1 MNYRSVGMKTLS
13 RFKKPLQELA
23 EAAGAAILEI
33 YQDPSRFDV
42 DYKSD
47 NSPLTAADKASNAII
62 VKGLESLPD
71 QFPIISEESKNQ
83 PYEIRK
89 SYEYCWLVD
98 PLDGTKEFIK
108 RNGEFTINIALIRD
122 GKPIV
127 GLLYVPVTGACYFA
141 AEGEGAWRIDGQEEV
156 QLECASFHLENPGL
170 RVLCS
175 RSHLSPATK
184 EYVDRLD
191 AAVLVPQG
199 SALKF
204 TVMAEGKGDIY
215 PRIGPTME
223 WDTAAAHILLNEAGG
238 QIVEFATGKP
248 LTYNKDSLLNPD
260 FIAYGDGSLN

>member
-1 MNYRSVGMKTLS
+1 M
-13 RFKKPLQELA
+13 
-23 EAAGAAILEI
+23 
-33 YQDPSRFDV
+33 
-42 DYKSD
+42 
-47 NSPLTAADKASNAII
+47 
-62 VKGLESLPD
+62 
-71 QFPIISEESKNQ
+71 
-83 PYEIRK
+83 
-89 SYEYCWLVD
+89 VD

-108 RNGEFTINIALIRD
+108 RNGEFTINIALIKN
-122 GKPIV
+122 GKPVV

-141 AEGEGAWRIDGQEEV
+141 AEDEGAWRIDGQREI
-156 QLECASFHLENPGL
+156 QLECAPFNVENPGL

-175 RSHLSPATK
+175 RSHLSPATQ

-238 QIVEFATGKP
+238 EIVEFASGKP
-248 LTYNKDSLLNPD
+248 LTYNKHSLLNPD
-260 FIAYGDGSLN
+260 FIAYGDGALN